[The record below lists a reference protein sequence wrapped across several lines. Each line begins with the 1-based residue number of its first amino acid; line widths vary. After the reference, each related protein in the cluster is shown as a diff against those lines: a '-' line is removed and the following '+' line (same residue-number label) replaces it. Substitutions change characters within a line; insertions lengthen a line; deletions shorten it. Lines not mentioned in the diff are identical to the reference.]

1 MPAVPSPPRPEPPWL
16 DAALRA
22 AADALA
28 RPVELRDAAGTVVWR
43 NAAAVQRGAASTAP
57 TEPRG
62 AGVMADYARLFQLTP
77 AEAALLPGLAG
88 PHSLAALAR
97 ERRLATST
105 LRRRAQSLALKV
117 GLHGVEALRRELRG
131 LPPLRA

>member
-28 RPVELRDAAGTVVWR
+28 RPVELRDAAGAVVWR
-43 NAAAVQRGAASTAP
+43 NAAAEQRGAAGTAP
-57 TEPRG
+57 PEPPG

-77 AEAALLPGLAG
+77 EETALLPVLAG
-88 PHSLAALAR
+88 PQSLAALAC
-97 ERRLATST
+97 ERRLAGST
-105 LRRRAQSLALKV
+105 LRRRVQALALKV
-117 GLHGVEALRRELRG
+117 GLHSVGALRRELRG
-131 LPPLRA
+131 LPPLRT